1 MDKELFERLIN
12 SAEQMVAIEKGE
24 LEVSPENIHRF
35 RIPNT
40 KKIRTDSHLKQDEFA
55 KALGVSKSLV
65 QSWET
70 QRRIP
75 NSSSLKL
82 LFLLEKQPGLIDE
95 LRAL

>member
-1 MDKELFERLIN
+1 MDKKLFERLIK

-24 LEVSPENIHRF
+24 LEVPPENIHRF

-40 KKIRTDSHLKQDEFA
+40 KKIRADSHLKQEEFA
-55 KALGVSKSLV
+55 QALGVSKSLV

-75 NSSSLKL
+75 NGSSLKL
-82 LFLLEKQPGLIDE
+82 LFLLEKQPDLINE

>member
-24 LEVSPENIHRF
+24 LEVYPENIHRF

-75 NSSSLKL
+75 NGSSLKL
-82 LFLLEKQPGLIDE
+82 LFLLEKQPSLIDE